1 MIWKVITAIII
12 IEMVIKIVVVI
23 KTFNNDI
30 MILNSVIIW

>member
-12 IEMVIKIVVVI
+12 VMVIKIVVVI

>member
-12 IEMVIKIVVVI
+12 VMVIKIVVVI
-23 KTFNNDI
+23 KTFNND

>member
-12 IEMVIKIVVVI
+12 IVMVIKIAVVI

>member
-12 IEMVIKIVVVI
+12 IVMVIKIVVVI
-23 KTFNNDI
+23 KTFNND

>member
-12 IEMVIKIVVVI
+12 IVMVIKIVVVI

>member
-1 MIWKVITAIII
+1 MIWKVITAKIIV
-12 IEMVIKIVVVI
+12 MVIKIVVVI